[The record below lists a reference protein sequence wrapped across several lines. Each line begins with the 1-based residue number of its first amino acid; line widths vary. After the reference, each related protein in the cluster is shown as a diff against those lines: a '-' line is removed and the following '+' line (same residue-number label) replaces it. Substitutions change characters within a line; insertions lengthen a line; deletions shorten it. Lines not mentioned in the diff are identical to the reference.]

1 VAPAGPA
8 TASADGGKT
17 ATPAQSPSQDPG
29 FQRVVRSVHSA
40 AAKQRA
46 HAPARAK
53 AAEAQ
58 AAAVSPP
65 SEVASR
71 AKDRH
76 VQEMDRTQP
85 RPFNRAAFKAAL
97 LAKIKETA
105 PKSLEE
111 ADNFKESGKVADV
124 KTQLQGTVQEGKKNA
139 AGPVAETAAKAPD
152 PSGIAPKPVT
162 PLPPV
167 EPGAPPGDVGVTAAT
182 PKPRSDTDISLKA
195 GPQQIEQQM
204 ADADVTDDQLKKS
217 NEPVFQSTVAA
228 KESAK
233 QQSDAAPVAFRAE
246 EKTELAAA
254 RGDAASIAHRE
265 LGAMHG
271 ARGKTLHAAFGHQ
284 TAAKAKDE
292 QRRAEVAGHI
302 QGIYDKTKSAVE
314 TKLRKLDE
322 DVARAFDRGAAA
334 AQKVFEDYVAIH
346 MAAYKAD
353 RYSGALGGL
362 RWGKDKLFGLPD
374 EVNEFY
380 VAGRDLY
387 VAHMDRVLDE
397 VTAIVDVGLTGAKG
411 EIAKARQEIA
421 TYVGGLEPALRDVG
435 KHAAQEIGGKL
446 DQLEQSVDDKQ
457 NELIDSLAHKYNERI
472 QQIDGRI
479 AAMKAENRGLIAAIK
494 DAVVGVIQ
502 TIIKLKNMLLSALAR
517 AASAIG
523 MIIRDPIGFLG
534 NLVGAVKLGVQNFA
548 SRIEEHLK
556 QGFMEW
562 LFGAVAEA
570 GIQLPKSFDL
580 KGILGLVLQV
590 LGLTWT
596 NFRARAVALLGE
608 KVVGA
613 IEKASDIFMKV
624 VTEGPGALWEWI
636 KDKLGDI
643 KTMVIDQLRDF
654 VITRVITAGITW
666 LIGLL
671 NPASAF
677 IKACKAIYDIIMFF
691 VERASQIAALVNA
704 IIDSVV
710 AIASGSIGSA
720 AAKVETALARAIPVV
735 IGLLAS
741 LLGVS
746 GITAKI
752 KSVIEAIRKPVA
764 AAIDWVIGHAVTLVK
779 AAGKAIGGLFGGK
792 EKKETKD
799 TTKNTDP
806 EKAAKLTAGK
816 AALREAE
823 AAHTKDGAVS
833 KADAKFIASDVQRK
847 HPVFKSINVVDGKD
861 SWNFQYFASASEEI
875 EGAQKAVF
883 ENPEQIYR
891 MIYDIGKARMEKS
904 RQKTEG
910 GISIKPG
917 EHASVLGS
925 QIKHREKVPGFR
937 QTVALDVGGIEPV
950 YAQQGKG
957 SANIIIRGL
966 GNYDEIAAKLL
977 KLGYTSPELAQAV
990 LKLQQTGQV
999 DNTRKGREAQ
1009 RMLALLFGAET
1020 ARRDI
1025 ATAQSP
1031 LALLLLQQGT
1041 AIEQVFNR
1049 QDPLYP
1055 PAIKDFAEIDRNTE
1069 AVVIAGASMGTG
1081 TQKSANIQ
1089 ANIKR
1094 NADLVFKA
1102 VMHLQFSNT
1111 GELEKRVIGVYER
1124 MELPRMMSG

>member
-17 ATPAQSPSQDPG
+17 ATPAQRPSQDPG

-46 HAPARAK
+46 HVPARAK

-167 EPGAPPGDVGVTAAT
+167 EPGAPPGDVGARAAT
-182 PKPRSDTDISLKA
+182 PKPRSDADISLKA

-228 KESAK
+228 KDSAK

-246 EKTELAAA
+246 EKTELATA

-284 TAAKAKDE
+284 TAAKTKDE
-292 QRRAEVAGHI
+292 QRRAEVAGHV

-334 AQKVFEDYVAIH
+334 AQKAFEDYVAIH

-397 VTAIVDVGLTGAKG
+397 VTAIVDVGLTEAKG

-494 DAVVGVIQ
+494 DAIVGVIQ

-548 SRIEEHLK
+548 ARIEDHMK

-691 VERASQIAALVNA
+691 VERASQIAALINA

-746 GITAKI
+746 GITDKI

-792 EKKETKD
+792 EKKGEEVQAD
-799 TTKNTDP
+799 DP
-806 EKAAKLTAGK
+806 AKKAKLEVGLGAIDQEELLHVIDGGISQ
-816 AALREAE
+816 ESAE
-823 AAHTKDGAVS
+823 KVAFKVR
-833 KADAKFIASDVQRK
+833 QN
-847 HPVFKSINVVDGKD
+847 HPVFSRITVVATTENT
-861 SWNFQYFASASEEI
+861 WTYQYEASAAQKHSGKTTKAINLPAWRSLTIDIAHILREHTIKGPNVGGQDLFPLGMSQSQIERAIQNAYRVSARFTSQGDRIGVRGVDSGSGLTLEIWVNTAEKRIESAYPMGSLRLNPDQRARLLALRRTSRFARMSPEEVYEEI
-875 EGAQKAVF
+875 
-883 ENPEQIYR
+883 
-891 MIYDIGKARMEKS
+891 
-904 RQKTEG
+904 RQ
-910 GISIKPG
+910 
-917 EHASVLGS
+917 
-925 QIKHREKVPGFR
+925 
-937 QTVALDVGGIEPV
+937 
-950 YAQQGKG
+950 
-957 SANIIIRGL
+957 
-966 GNYDEIAAKLL
+966 
-977 KLGYTSPELAQAV
+977 
-990 LKLQQTGQV
+990 
-999 DNTRKGREAQ
+999 
-1009 RMLALLFGAET
+1009 
-1020 ARRDI
+1020 
-1025 ATAQSP
+1025 
-1031 LALLLLQQGT
+1031 
-1041 AIEQVFNR
+1041 
-1049 QDPLYP
+1049 
-1055 PAIKDFAEIDRNTE
+1055 
-1069 AVVIAGASMGTG
+1069 
-1081 TQKSANIQ
+1081 
-1089 ANIKR
+1089 
-1094 NADLVFKA
+1094 
-1102 VMHLQFSNT
+1102 
-1111 GELEKRVIGVYER
+1111 
-1124 MELPRMMSG
+1124 